1 VRVLCVTCTYP
12 PYAGGIGNVAARHAG
27 MIASAGHEV
36 AVATPAFDTDP
47 GASLHDSIT
56 VHRLPIT
63 ARHGNSALVR
73 GMGRLVR
80 MADVV
85 YLHYPFYGGA
95 EPAARA
101 CRKSATPYAAFFH
114 MDVHRGGPAG
124 AVLAAHRCTAQR
136 WVLGGARRVLVSS
149 ADYARTSSIAG
160 LDLAD
165 VVESPY
171 TAPEQFTAGA
181 PDDGALHRMGIDS
194 RRPVL
199 LFVGAMDADHAFKG
213 VAELLQAFHEA
224 RSHPS
229 RPQLV
234 LAGGGGRRDH
244 YMAEARRL
252 GLGAADAVF
261 PGRVSDEDLVALY
274 RAAYATVLPSTNS
287 DEAYGVVLAEG
298 MACGS
303 PGIASA
309 LPGVRTVLRDGS
321 TGLLVP
327 PGDVRALTSAMQRLL
342 DEPALRERM
351 SQVALRDRA
360 DRLSPAH
367 ERAVVLD
374 ALGLEG

>member
-1 VRVLCVTCTYP
+1 MRVLCVTCTYP

-27 MIASAGHEV
+27 MIATAGHEV
-36 AVATPAFDTDP
+36 AVATPAFDDHA
-47 GASLHDSIT
+47 GASLQDGIT
-56 VHRLPIT
+56 VHRLPIV

-73 GMGRLVR
+73 GVGRLVR
-80 MADVV
+80 TADVV

-101 CRKSATPYAAFFH
+101 CRKADIPYAAFFH

-124 AVLAAHRCTAQR
+124 AALAVHRRTAQPR
-136 WVLGGARRVLVSS
+136 VLRGARRVLVSS
-149 ADYARTSSIAG
+149 ADYARTASIAP
-160 LDLAD
+160 LRLPH

-171 TAPEQFTAGA
+171 TAPDRFTAGPA
-181 PDDGALHRMGIDS
+181 DQAALQRMGVDPA
-194 RRPVL
+194 RPFL
-199 LFVGAMDADHAFKG
+199 LFVGAMDIDHAFKG
-213 VAELLQAFHEA
+213 VSELLRAFRGV

-234 LAGGGGRRDH
+234 LAGGGGRRDQ
-244 YMAEARRL
+244 YVTEARDL
-252 GLGAADAVF
+252 GLTATDAVF
-261 PGRVSDEDLVALY
+261 PGRVSDDDLVALY

-309 LPGVRTVLRDGS
+309 LPGVRTVLREGG

-327 PGDVRALTSAMQRLL
+327 PGDVPALTGALQQLL
-342 DEPALRERM
+342 DDPALRER
-351 SQVALRDRA
+351 AE
-360 DRLSPAH
+360 RLSPAH

-374 ALGLEG
+374 ALGLEA